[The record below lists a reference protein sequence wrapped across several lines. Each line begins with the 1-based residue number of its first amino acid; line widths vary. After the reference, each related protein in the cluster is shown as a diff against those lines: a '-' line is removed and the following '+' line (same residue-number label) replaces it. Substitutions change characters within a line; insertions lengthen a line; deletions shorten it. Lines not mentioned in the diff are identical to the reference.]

1 MEKGHSQNGTS
12 PGAYPTK
19 ILKMPKIWVWTTTKW
34 CDVKVVQVI
43 VPDDTAVIKEP
54 AVPPAVSLSSKAE
67 R

>member
-1 MEKGHSQNGTS
+1 LKT
-12 PGAYPTK
+12 AK
-19 ILKMPKIWVWTTTKW
+19 ISAWITTKW

-43 VPDDTAVIKEP
+43 VPYDTAVIKEP

>member
-1 MEKGHSQNGTS
+1 MEKGHAQNATS

-19 ILKMPKIWVWTTTKW
+19 IRPSPKTWDWITTKW

-43 VPDDTAVIKEP
+43 VPYDTAVVREP
-54 AVPPAVSLSSKAE
+54 AVPPAVSWSSKAE